1 MVTGTGRKPDA
12 PRSPAQ
18 MALFD
23 GEIFFRAD
31 LPERKMRFPSWAGAE
46 KFAVDLNFGEKNG
59 ILVATGP
66 GPRQIEVTS
75 LYFVLW
81 KVSNSGYAIKPK
93 KNSKRQSDTKTQWN
107 TLQVSL
113 FYSIHLRKSKVLRYL
128 ACADLSNIFLIQS
141 LLYFQWSPA
150 TRHRHVSYGM

>member
-1 MVTGTGRKPDA
+1 MVTGTGRKPDV

-23 GEIFFRAD
+23 GQIFCRAN

-46 KFAVDLNFGEKNG
+46 KFAGDLNFGEKNG

-75 LYFVLW
+75 LHLVL
-81 KVSNSGYAIKPK
+81 
-93 KNSKRQSDTKTQWN
+93 
-107 TLQVSL
+107 
-113 FYSIHLRKSKVLRYL
+113 
-128 ACADLSNIFLIQS
+128 
-141 LLYFQWSPA
+141 
-150 TRHRHVSYGM
+150 